1 MSMIPC
7 PCCGGRG
14 EIEERAPVELVGLQF
29 KIFDEVRRH
38 PHGIDTPKLVDCIY
52 ADRIDGGPDSAL
64 KTIHVMVWQLNRKL
78 AKAGLRVANTARSG
92 GGGVYKLQ
100 RLA

>member
-1 MSMIPC
+1 MITC

-14 EIEERAPVELVGLQF
+14 EIEERAPVELQGLQF
-29 KIFDEVRRH
+29 KIYDEVRRH
-38 PHGIDTPKLVDCIY
+38 PYGIETPKLVDRIY

-64 KTIHVMVWQLNRKL
+64 KTIHVMVWRLNAKL
-78 AKAGLRVANTARSG
+78 RPAGQRIYGTARGTGS
-92 GGGVYKLQ
+92 VYKLQ